1 MKKFFLVTLLFLFT
15 ISFVFADIAIGDGVE
30 TNKALPIEAFYG
42 YTYSQVIYLQTDING
57 DGDITELTWDFA
69 GTTLANSSDW
79 TIYMG
84 HTTQAQFDTNT
95 SWIDVSTL
103 TEVWTGTF
111 ADPGAPGLLTFDITD
126 FTYNNVD
133 NLVIA
138 VDENTPDY
146 DTSSSDFYCTEVT
159 TPRGLEYHND
169 STNPDPA
176 APPAGG
182 YGNPRS
188 FIANIILGGIT
199 TNSPVGIIAGTVTDG
214 TDPIEGAIISAGAF
228 SATSAADGT
237 YEIVDVYV
245 GNYDVSCAAEDYT
258 TAYLNIDVTEGN
270 TTTADFAL
278 EPFMGDSCED
288 AIVIGE
294 VVDYPF
300 DTTTATASGFGSF
313 ISSPDLWY
321 VYTATG
327 EGMLKVDI
335 CGSAFDTKL
344 AAWGECDDTT
354 LIASNDDACY
364 GERALQS
371 ELDEF
376 PIVTGEDYFIQ
387 VGGYSS
393 NVGTG
398 DLTIVFTPNTT
409 TVDYQVRL
417 YDSYGDGWDSASI
430 DLAVNGTV
438 VLDDITLATGYGPEA
453 FIFAVADGDDVDI
466 TYTAGTYPG
475 ENTYDIVN
483 EEDVVIYTSPA
494 PPEASYS
501 FTVGAAV
508 APNVFFSEYIEGSSN
523 NKALEI
529 YNGTEE
535 TIDLANFQI
544 NQSSN
549 GGGWEY
555 IHTFPEG
562 ATLAAGDVWVI
573 AADQLDPA
581 YYPEALCDEFLA
593 YPSVVHY
600 NGNDARALE
609 YFTNGEWMAIDI
621 IGNPDEEI
629 YWPVAGVDPG
639 TQNHTIVRKDAIT
652 TGNTDWLASAGT
664 NADDSEWI
672 VYDENTFD
680 YLGWHLVQPAY
691 IDGTVTIDAF
701 GDVTDTEIA
710 IGEDVITYPGED
722 GYYIVDVAP
731 GTYDVI
737 ATMPGYDVLTT
748 SGVVCVAG
756 EVSTVDFALTVIPE
770 TLWPPVN
777 LTAEIDASNVNVAW
791 TAPTQYGWNSYY
803 DGPASLTWAA
813 PERSVLFDVTDFG
826 FSYPME
832 LSQLSH
838 AFYEHPSYPWGDDTT
853 FTFKIYDADG
863 ITVLYESAVITAL
876 TQWDETLL
884 TLETPLTVTDN
895 FYVAVVPTG
904 ASGFPSSLFDSDT
917 ENLHGY
923 VGEAGAWGEPYA
935 DFATLVYIVG
945 EDGTEL
951 LTYSAVRKDMAKPTT
966 SSRAPKRIDS
976 VKIDGRVPNDNSRD
990 LLSYNVFRDAVQLN
1004 EEPVYDVAYVDLDV
1018 PAGEH
1023 TYYATALWNYGESG
1037 ASNTATV
1044 NLAFGNLSGIVT
1056 DGTDPIEGAIINAGE
1071 YSTVTVADGT
1081 YLIEGMLAG
1090 TYEVNCS
1097 ALNYV
1102 NADPVTVEII
1112 AGETTVLD
1120 FVLEPASGEIVFFD
1134 DFEGGAD
1141 NWTFE
1146 GTWGLSEEGSYSP
1159 THCMTESPDAN
1170 YAPNLNIASTL
1181 ATPWDLSAALG
1192 AELSFWY
1199 KSDIETAFD
1208 YMYLEISTDGAE
1220 WVNLATYDEEDG
1232 EWQETTIPIGGFVGV
1247 GYETVSIRFHFVSDG
1262 GYETVGFLIDDVK
1275 LTVFND
1281 DIFPPFIAHTGPEFY
1296 EGTPDDYVFDATI
1309 IDISGVAEANV
1320 IYTVDEGDPITL
1332 PFTSVAGD
1340 VYTFTIPAQE
1350 AGAQVDYAIEA
1361 FDAAPEPNTGL
1372 LEGFV
1377 YIAGTPFIYD
1387 NGVVDFYTVFA
1398 EGDGA
1403 AELITNP
1410 AGNQLN
1416 LAYALIRNYTDQSGQ
1431 DNDPFEFHVWT
1442 SVDGLPGEDL
1452 ITPFVVVPEATYS
1465 NTSAMTRVDLRPYAA
1480 ELENIQGN
1488 FFIGFLVNQQGPEG
1502 HVHCTISQP
1511 ANYEGHSFASIAG
1524 AWQLYN
1530 PASDLHFR
1538 AVAELITVSTGTVEG
1553 VVTSDGTTPI
1563 EGAVVTV
1570 GTASATTIADGTYSI
1585 IADPGEQDVT
1595 CVADGYVDFVG
1606 SVEVI
1611 GNDTVVYD
1619 IEMEMILWAPQNAA
1633 AVQNGAHVMVT
1644 WDVPAPPVA
1653 GEVLEEGF
1661 EVWPPDGW
1669 MFVDED
1675 GDGYQWDDGG
1685 DLGLIGHTG
1694 DGLAYSA
1701 SYLNPPGPG
1710 ALTPDDWLISPQVVL
1725 GENSTVNYWVQAQ
1738 DAAWAGEHYGV
1749 FVSTTGTAIADF
1761 ELVFE
1766 ETMVAE
1772 GRSGNPNN
1780 KIVKGNSDTPGTW
1793 YERTLDLSAF
1803 TGPVYVAFRHFD
1815 CTDMFY
1821 LNLDDVTI
1829 GETATRSR
1837 ALAGYNVYRD
1847 GTQLNT
1853 PTVTSLFYL
1862 DLNVP
1867 GGEYIYNVTA
1877 VYEDPDGESEFSNDA
1892 ALFIEDAGNILPLV
1906 TELEG
1911 NYPNPFNPTTTINFS
1926 LKTAEKTLL
1935 EIYNIRG
1942 EKVRTLVDG
1951 ELQADYHSIVWN
1963 GTDNSGKKSASGVY
1977 FYKMKAGSY
1986 QQTKKMILMK

>member
-1 MKKFFLVTLLFLFT
+1 MKKGIIFLLATIFALSLFAEDFT
-15 ISFVFADIAIGDGVE
+15 INLYDSYGDGWNGGMLDVSVAG
-30 TNKALPIEAFYG
+30 AL
-42 YTYSQVIYLQTDING
+42 VLDDITIDTG
-57 DGDITELTWDFA
+57 DFATFTFAVTDGDEVIITYTAGSWASENSYSILDNVLTEL
-69 GTTLANSSDW
+69 
-79 TIYMG
+79 Y
-84 HTTQAQFDTNT
+84 
-95 SWIDVSTL
+95 VSPNPPD
-103 TEVWTGTF
+103 EVYT
-111 ADPGAPGLLTFDITD
+111 
-126 FTYNNVD
+126 
-133 NLVIA
+133 
-138 VDENTPDY
+138 
-146 DTSSSDFYCTEVT
+146 
-159 TPRGLEYHND
+159 
-169 STNPDPA
+169 
-176 APPAGG
+176 
-182 YGNPRS
+182 
-188 FIANIILGGIT
+188 FIAEIA
-199 TNSPVGIIAGTVTDG
+199 SSAVGIISGTVTDG
-214 TDPIEGAIISAGAF
+214 TDPIEGATITAGAF
-228 SATSAADGT
+228 SATSVADGT
-237 YEIVDVYV
+237 YEIVDVFV
-245 GNYDVSCAAEDYT
+245 GNYDVSCAAPDYT
-258 TAYLNIDVTEGN
+258 TAYLNVDVTEGN
-270 TTTADFAL
+270 TTTADFVL
-278 EPFMGDSCED
+278 EPFMGDNCES

-327 EGMLKVDI
+327 EGMLKVDL
-335 CGSAFDTKL
+335 CGSTFDTKL

-387 VGGYSS
+387 VGGYGSAA
-393 NVGTG
+393 GTG

-453 FIFAVADGDDVDI
+453 FIFSVADGDEVEI

-501 FTVGAAV
+501 FTVGASV
-508 APNVFFSEYIEGSSN
+508 VPNVFFSEYIEGSSN
-523 NKALEI
+523 NKAIEI

-581 YYPEALCDEFLA
+581 FYPEALCDEFLS

-609 YFTNGEWMAIDI
+609 YFTNGEWMIIDV
-621 IGNPDEEI
+621 IGVPDEDI

-664 NADDSEWI
+664 NAEDSEWI

-680 YLGWHLVQPAY
+680 YLGWHINEPAY
-691 IDGTVTIDAF
+691 VDGTVTLDAL
-701 GDVTDTEIA
+701 GDVTDTEIT
-710 IGEDVITYPGED
+710 IGEDVVTYPGED
-722 GYYIVDVAP
+722 GYYIIDVAP
-731 GTYDVI
+731 GTYDVM
-737 ATMPGYDVLTT
+737 ANMPGYDPMTV
-748 SGVVCVAG
+748 SAVECIAG

-791 TAPTQYGWNSYY
+791 TAPTQWGWNGYY

-813 PERSVLFDVTDFG
+813 PERAVLFDVTDFG

-838 AFYEHPSYPWGDDTT
+838 AFYEHSAYPWGDDTT

-863 ITVLYESAVITAL
+863 ITVLYESDVMTAL

-884 TLETPLTVTDN
+884 TLETPLIVTDN
-895 FYVAVVPTG
+895 FYVSVVPTG

-923 VGEAGAWGEPYA
+923 VGEPGAWGEPYA
-935 DFATLVYIVG
+935 DFATLVYIMG
-945 EDGTEL
+945 EEGTEL
-951 LTYSAVRKDMAKPTT
+951 LTYSPVAKEMAKTT
-966 SSRAPKRIDS
+966 TTSRAPKRIDS
-976 VKIDGRVPNDNSRD
+976 VKIDGRIPNDNSRD
-990 LLSYNVFRDAVQLN
+990 LLSYNVFCDDVQLN
-1004 EEPVYDVAYVDLDV
+1004 EEPVYDVTYVHLDV

-1023 TYYATALWNYGESG
+1023 TYYATAIWNSGESDP
-1037 ASNTATV
+1037 SNTATV
-1044 NLAFGNLSGIVT
+1044 NLSFGNLSGLVT

-1071 YSTVTVADGT
+1071 YSTVTIADGT

-1097 ALNYV
+1097 ALGYA
-1102 NADPVTVEII
+1102 NAEPVTIEII

-1120 FVLEPASGEIVFFD
+1120 FVLEESTGEIAFFD

-1141 NWTFE
+1141 NWVFE

-1170 YAPNLNIASTL
+1170 YTANLNIASTL

-1247 GYETVSIRFHFVSDG
+1247 GYETVSIRFRFESDG
-1262 GYETVGFLIDDVK
+1262 GYETVGMLIDDVK

-1281 DIFPPFIAHTGPEFY
+1281 DIFPPFIAHAGPEFY
-1296 EGTPDDYVFDATI
+1296 EGTADDYVFEATI

-1320 IYTVDEGDPITL
+1320 IYTVDEGDPISL

-1350 AGAQVDYAIEA
+1350 AGAQVDYAVEA
-1361 FDAAPEPNTGL
+1361 IDAAPTPNTGL
-1372 LEGFV
+1372 LDGFV

-1398 EGDGA
+1398 EGTGA
-1403 AELITNP
+1403 AELIINP

-1431 DNDPFEFHVWT
+1431 DNDDFEFHVWS

-1452 ITPFVVVPEATYS
+1452 ITPFVVTPEASYT
-1465 NTSAMTRVDLRPYAA
+1465 NTSAMTRIDLRPYAD

-1502 HVHCTISQP
+1502 HVHCTITQP
-1511 ANYEGHSFASIAG
+1511 SNFTNSYTYDGASDTWAFWDG
-1524 AWQLYN
+1524 T
-1530 PASDLHFR
+1530 DLHFR
-1538 AVAELITVSTGTVEG
+1538 AVAELIPVSTGTVEG
-1553 VVTSDGTTPI
+1553 IVTSDGTTPI
-1563 EGAVVTV
+1563 EGALVTV
-1570 GTASATTIADGTYSI
+1570 GTASGTTAADGTYSI
-1585 IADPGEQDVT
+1585 IADPGVQDVT
-1595 CVADGYVDFVG
+1595 CVADGYVDFEG

-1611 GNDTVVYD
+1611 GNETVVYD
-1619 IEMEMILWAPQNAA
+1619 IEMEMILWAPQNAEA
-1633 AVQNGAHVMVT
+1633 AQNGDHVMVT
-1644 WDVPAPPVA
+1644 WDEPAPPTPN
-1653 GEVLEEGF
+1653 EFFEGF
-1661 EVWPPDGW
+1661 EGTFPPDGW
-1669 MFVDED
+1669 LKLNPDGGTGWEPLEVGTTPLPGWTGGEATAPPEGGNWQAYATWTTGGASSNDQWLITPQITVGD
-1675 GDGYQWDDGG
+1675 GDVLDFWMALYYD
-1685 DLGLIGHTG
+1685 
-1694 DGLAYSA
+1694 
-1701 SYLNPPGPG
+1701 SY
-1710 ALTPDDWLISPQVVL
+1710 ADYVEVLISTTEQNDVNAFDIVVAEIDLPL
-1725 GENSTVNYWVQAQ
+1725 GSSTDWTQYTYTLTDYVSAGTPIYIAFRETVADNLNDGSAISIDNVSVGAPVAALAQRASSVSTITQRSRSTVTKDLRTNYVPNT
-1738 DAAWAGEHYGV
+1738 HV
-1749 FVSTTGTAIADF
+1749 VSSS
-1761 ELVFE
+1761 
-1766 ETMVAE
+1766 
-1772 GRSGNPNN
+1772 RS
-1780 KIVKGNSDTPGTW
+1780 
-1793 YERTLDLSAF
+1793 
-1803 TGPVYVAFRHFD
+1803 
-1815 CTDMFY
+1815 
-1821 LNLDDVTI
+1821 
-1829 GETATRSR
+1829 
-1837 ALAGYNVYRD
+1837 LAGYNLYRN

-1853 PTVTSLFYL
+1853 TTITSLFYL

-1867 GGEYIYNVTA
+1867 AGDYTYNVTA

-1892 ALFIEDAGNILPLV
+1892 DITVVGAGNILPLV

-1935 EIYNIRG
+1935 EVYNIRG

-1963 GTDNSGKKSASGVY
+1963 GKDNSGKKSASGVY